1 MTLRPLSVASWALVL
16 VSALAVMLSPSALR
30 AVGIVPLMMIL
41 LQVLLEALR
50 AHLPEHP
57 DSFNFPDK
65 EDFLRLPDEF
75 RAPVIRQMQWMLDAT
90 ALVMQVALI
99 VVLGSLWLK
108 ANGRGSPA
116 VTLLPILLGVF
127 TTPGIFLLLSR
138 VTNALEEQ
146 MKEWRAAGSPP
157 RATR

>member
-1 MTLRPLSVASWALVL
+1 MTIRPLSVASWALVL
-16 VSALAVMLSPSALR
+16 ASVLAVLLSPSALR
-30 AVGIVPLMMIL
+30 SVGVLPLMMVL
-41 LQVLLEALR
+41 LQLLLEVLR
-50 AHLPEHP
+50 ARLPKRP

-65 EDFLRLPDEF
+65 EDFLRLPDEY

-90 ALVMQVALI
+90 AVVMHVALV
-99 VVLGSLWLK
+99 VVLGSVWLK
-108 ANGRGSPA
+108 ADGRGSSV

-127 TTPGIFLLLSR
+127 TTPVIFLLLSR